1 MFSMRFKIL
10 FISTLLFTSCIA
22 HKKESSVGDFE
33 LATAMQQQPLSPEES
48 KAMLKDIGKNW
59 LYGQGIGHTTLQVGG
74 IILYPPY
81 AFFVLGNGILNIA
94 GYESLGIGTLLPEKP
109 REKWYEFYDTATS
122 GPGRFAAAIAGN
134 EFVTT
139 KRAAATLKS
148 YIKQKPVKT
157 KAYQPVSTSVE
168 Y

>member
-1 MFSMRFKIL
+1 MALSFP
-10 FISTLLFTSCIA
+10 SCVT
-22 HKKESSVGDFE
+22 HKKEAGVGDFE
-33 LATAMQQQPLSPEES
+33 LASAMQQQPLTPEES

-59 LYGQGIGHTTLQVGG
+59 FYGQGLGHTALQIGG
-74 IILYPPY
+74 IIIYPPY

-94 GYESLGIGTLLPEKP
+94 GYESIGIGTLLPEKP

-122 GPGRFAAAIAGN
+122 GPGRFTASIAGE
-134 EFVTT
+134 EFVT
-139 KRAAATLKS
+139 KERAATTLKS

-157 KAYQPVSTSVE
+157 KAYQPVPTDVE